1 VPAKSKPSS
10 HKHGEDREWEAV
22 AMRIT
27 LLGHASLVVEM
38 DGAACLMDSV
48 FYDRFEEGAVVSC
61 PRRTVSLEPAAASR
75 PAGRVSSP
83 SGPFRRPLAGTGDAR
98 VTTESDPIFHFDGDA
113 PDFRRCRRSDC
124 RCQGFSI

>member
-1 VPAKSKPSS
+1 MYKRQS

-61 PRRTVSLEPAAASR
+61 PRRTVSLA
-75 PAGRVSSP
+75 VSYTHLDVYK
-83 SGPFRRPLAGTGDAR
+83 RQRW
-98 VTTESDPIFHFDGDA
+98 
-113 PDFRRCRRSDC
+113 
-124 RCQGFSI
+124 